1 MLLLATAGG
10 TEVTRPIAQGS
21 GWSAFVV
28 RERTLMG
35 IAAEDV
41 LGQYLVDIRRHRL
54 LTKQDEVRLSQAV
67 EAGQRAAAELEAA
80 AEDIVVQDG
89 KFSVRGSPETGMALA
104 DVAGIAYIGAVPEGL
119 EPGLEETTFYDPENF
134 VFPFGAHA

>member
-1 MLLLATAGG
+1 
-10 TEVTRPIAQGS
+10 
-21 GWSAFVV
+21 
-28 RERTLMG
+28 MG

-80 AEDIVVQDG
+80 AEG
-89 KFSVRGSPETGMALA
+89 GRRAGAEPETA
-104 DVAGIAYIGAVPEGL
+104 EG
-119 EPGLEETTFYDPENF
+119 
-134 VFPFGAHA
+134 